1 MKLRTYSSEGII
13 LARKNYGEADRI
25 ITVFSKYFGKIT
37 LLAKGVRKLT
47 SRKRGHLEIFSQ
59 IKFSANSGKGFDL
72 ITEAET
78 INTFSKFRLNLNK
91 VTLAYYFC
99 EVVNKI
105 TREGE
110 KQSKVYNLLTTALE
124 QLETAKNLKILRK
137 KFIEDLLVD
146 LGYWPNDKKMTD
158 HDIKLEEVLER
169 KINSVRVG
177 RKVLS

>member
-1 MKLRTYSSEGII
+1 MKSRNYSSDGII
-13 LARKNYGEADRI
+13 LQRLNYKEADRI
-25 ITVFSKYFGKIT
+25 LIVFSKQFGKIA

-72 ITEAET
+72 MTEAEA
-78 INTFSKFRLNLNK
+78 INTFSKFRINLNK

-99 EVVNKI
+99 EVINKI

-110 KQSKVYNLLTTALE
+110 KQSVVYGLLSAALE
-124 QLETAKNLKILRK
+124 QLSTAKNLKILRK

-177 RKVLS
+177 RKVIQ